1 MNHFPPRE
9 GSDDP
14 YMIVVRGQ
22 DYTLKGFADR
32 SQWPPEM
39 DGAHTQGLT
48 SIRLRRQNSGEV
60 EDIALTNI
68 KAVFFVK
75 DFSGQT
81 SHVDLLFH
89 NRMPPMECL
98 WIRIRFDDGETIEGI
113 IHNSLDHIVGPGFFM
128 APADPIG
135 NNWLIYV
142 SKSRLTGFE
151 ILGLR
156 PQVKSLRRPPKA
168 AASTTA

>member
-14 YMIVVRGQ
+14 YLVVIRGE

-32 SQWPPEM
+32 SQWPSEM
-39 DGAHTQGLT
+39 DGLHAQKLT
-48 SIRLRRQNSGEV
+48 SIRLRHLHSNVV
-60 EDIALTNI
+60 EDVALTNI

-81 SHVDLLFH
+81 SHVDLHFH
-89 NRMPPMECL
+89 NQQPLMECL
-98 WIRIRFDDGETIEGI
+98 WIRIRFDDGETMEGM

-156 PQVKSLRRPPKA
+156 PQINSLRRVQSA
-168 AASTTA
+168 ARTTEA